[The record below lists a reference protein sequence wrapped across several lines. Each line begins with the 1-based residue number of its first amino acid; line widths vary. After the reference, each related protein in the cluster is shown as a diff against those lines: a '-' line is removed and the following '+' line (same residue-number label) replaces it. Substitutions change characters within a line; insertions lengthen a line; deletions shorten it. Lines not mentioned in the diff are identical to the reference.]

1 MVVKVV
7 NVLGGVAA
15 ADDRSI
21 VALLVVG
28 PVVGEGE
35 GEFDVSETGEGEVEF
50 GEVEFDVGEAG
61 EGEAIEVA
69 FGDVVLLWLSGAV
82 VELLSAPVGTE
93 SVALVSPVGVLS
105 VVGRLLVT
113 IDVMVAFAVDV
124 SRSLV
129 VSVDTVVVWLTLVSL
144 RLLTEVLP
152 CDEASLVVVVS
163 RVKSGPL
170 VGSAE
175 GAAVLVLADVG
186 RVADVVKLSEAVAG
200 TVDDWALPMVK
211 SWQVRQEVIKTIRY
225 NSIVSTPS
233 AILPWTESLFEMSGL
248 KGGKELFV
256 VRSPDYLGEWI
267 YRAGAVSS
275 PCTLR

>member
-28 PVVGEGE
+28 PGAGDGEGDE
-35 GEFDVSETGEGEVEF
+35 VEAGEGEVEF
-50 GEVEFDVGEAG
+50 DEVEFDVGETGEVAFDVGEAG

-129 VSVDTVVVWLTLVSL
+129 VSVDTVVVWLRLVSL
-144 RLLTEVLP
+144 RLLTVNMDTVVLP
-152 CDEASLVVVVS
+152 SDEASLVVVVS

-175 GAAVLVLADVG
+175 GAAVLVLTDVG

-200 TVDDWALPMVK
+200 TVDDRALPMVK

-225 NSIVSTPS
+225 NSIVSIPS
-233 AILPWTESLFEMSGL
+233 AILT
-248 KGGKELFV
+248 
-256 VRSPDYLGEWI
+256 
-267 YRAGAVSS
+267 
-275 PCTLR
+275 

>member
-28 PVVGEGE
+28 PVAGEVDVGEAGE
-35 GEFDVSETGEGEVEF
+35 GAFDVSETGEGEGAFDVGET
-50 GEVEFDVGEAG
+50 GEVAFDVGEAG

-82 VELLSAPVGTE
+82 VKLLSAPVGTE
-93 SVALVSPVGVLS
+93 SVAFVSPVGVLS

-129 VSVDTVVVWLTLVSL
+129 VSVDTVVVWLRLVSL
-144 RLLTEVLP
+144 RLLTVNMDTVVLP
-152 CDEASLVVVVS
+152 SDEASLVVVVS

-175 GAAVLVLADVG
+175 GAAVLVLTDVG
-186 RVADVVKLSEAVAG
+186 RVELSEAVAG

-225 NSIVSTPS
+225 NSIVSIPS
-233 AILPWTESLFEMSGL
+233 AVLP
-248 KGGKELFV
+248 
-256 VRSPDYLGEWI
+256 
-267 YRAGAVSS
+267 
-275 PCTLR
+275 

>member
-28 PVVGEGE
+28 PVAGEGE
-35 GEFDVSETGEGEVEF
+35 GDEVEAGEGEVT
-50 GEVEFDVGEAG
+50 FDVGEAG

-69 FGDVVLLWLSGAV
+69 FGDVVLLWLSGVV

-129 VSVDTVVVWLTLVSL
+129 VSVDTVVVWLRLVSL
-144 RLLTEVLP
+144 RLLTVNMDTVVLP
-152 CDEASLVVVVS
+152 SDEASLVVVVS

-175 GAAVLVLADVG
+175 GAAVLVLTDVG

-233 AILPWTESLFEMSGL
+233 AILT
-248 KGGKELFV
+248 
-256 VRSPDYLGEWI
+256 
-267 YRAGAVSS
+267 
-275 PCTLR
+275 